1 MEKQQKLSDWLY
13 EYEQGIEN
21 FWWEGLSPNDCE
33 KFLTEV
39 ISTHNLTD
47 NRNEENIFDLMT
59 IRRMMKL

>member
-1 MEKQQKLSDWLY
+1 MEKQQKLSEWLY

-21 FWWEGLSPNDCE
+21 FWWEGLSPEDCG

-39 ISTHNLTD
+39 INTHNLID
-47 NRNEENIFDLMT
+47 NRNEENIFDLTT